1 MNTRA
6 ILDMTS
12 QFDFYHGG
20 GLDVC
25 YLSFA
30 EVDQHGNVGVH
41 KFNGKIMGTGGFIDI
56 SATSK
61 KIIFCGTLTAG
72 SLKTE
77 ITDGKLNIVQEGRV
91 KKFIRELPEIT
102 FSGKIALER
111 GLDVRYITERAVF
124 TLKEDGLHL
133 IEIALASI
141 YKRYSRQ
148 NGFHPSDFARTQT
161 DGRKI
166 IYRCGDGFC
175 PA

>member
-1 MNTRA
+1 M
-6 ILDMTS
+6 
-12 QFDFYHGG
+12 
-20 GLDVC
+20 
-25 YLSFA
+25 SFA

-124 TLKEDGLHL
+124 TLKEDG
-133 IEIALASI
+133 
-141 YKRYSRQ
+141 
-148 NGFHPSDFARTQT
+148 GFVE
-161 DGRKI
+161 
-166 IYRCGDGFC
+166 
-175 PA
+175 

>member
-1 MNTRA
+1 MAVLLHRDRLWREREYRA

-61 KIIFCGTLTAG
+61 KIVFCGTLTAG

-77 ITDGKLNIVQEGRV
+77 IADGKLNIVQ
-91 KKFIRELPEIT
+91 K
-102 FSGKIALER
+102 
-111 GLDVRYITERAVF
+111 
-124 TLKEDGLHL
+124 DG
-133 IEIALASI
+133 
-141 YKRYSRQ
+141 
-148 NGFHPSDFARTQT
+148 
-161 DGRKI
+161 
-166 IYRCGDGFC
+166 
-175 PA
+175 

>member
-91 KKFIRELPEIT
+91 KKFIRNYRKLLSAEKSLSSEGWMFVI
-102 FSGKIALER
+102 SLSAQ
-111 GLDVRYITERAVF
+111 
-124 TLKEDGLHL
+124 
-133 IEIALASI
+133 
-141 YKRYSRQ
+141 YSR
-148 NGFHPSDFARTQT
+148 
-161 DGRKI
+161 
-166 IYRCGDGFC
+166 
-175 PA
+175 

>member
-61 KIIFCGTLTAG
+61 KIIFLRHINCGQF
-72 SLKTE
+72 KNRNYRRQ
-77 ITDGKLNIVQEGRV
+77 LNIVQ
-91 KKFIRELPEIT
+91 K
-102 FSGKIALER
+102 
-111 GLDVRYITERAVF
+111 
-124 TLKEDGLHL
+124 DG
-133 IEIALASI
+133 
-141 YKRYSRQ
+141 
-148 NGFHPSDFARTQT
+148 
-161 DGRKI
+161 
-166 IYRCGDGFC
+166 
-175 PA
+175 

>member
-61 KIIFCGTLTAG
+61 KIVFCGTLTAG

-77 ITDGKLNIVQEGRV
+77 ITDGKLNIVRGRTG
-91 KKFIRELPEIT
+91 EEIY
-102 FSGKIALER
+102 SGTTGNNFQRKNR
-111 GLDVRYITERAVF
+111 SRARAGCS
-124 TLKEDGLHL
+124 LYH
-133 IEIALASI
+133 
-141 YKRYSRQ
+141 
-148 NGFHPSDFARTQT
+148 
-161 DGRKI
+161 
-166 IYRCGDGFC
+166 
-175 PA
+175 